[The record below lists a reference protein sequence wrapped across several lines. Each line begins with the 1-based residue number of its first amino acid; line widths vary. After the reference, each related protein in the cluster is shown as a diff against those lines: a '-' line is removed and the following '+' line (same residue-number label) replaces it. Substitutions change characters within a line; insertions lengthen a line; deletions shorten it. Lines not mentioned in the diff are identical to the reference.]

1 MSREHYGKAP
11 GEKGGA
17 APERRKFRAPH
28 YLTQRQGELTVLYDL
43 LRYPL
48 ASHVYGVICMFSD
61 FQDGGFLGSYAG
73 LIDYC
78 TQPRGERGRPILP
91 PSYKQ
96 MRIAVDLLVRMG
108 LVVRGD
114 KNMEQGQLRLYV
126 QPRDGR
132 RASRQLGGR
141 G

>member
-1 MSREHYGKAP
+1 MSRAHYGKAP

-17 APERRKFRAPH
+17 TPKRRKLKTPR
-28 YLTQRQGELTVLYDL
+28 YLTNQQAELEVLWDL

-78 TQPRGERGRPILP
+78 TQPRGERGRPLAG

-96 MRIAVDLLVRMG
+96 MRTAVDLLVRMG
-108 LVVRGD
+108 LVVRGEQN
-114 KNMEQGQLRLYV
+114 KEQGQLRLWV
-126 QPRDGR
+126 RPRDSRRTSSRLEGR
-132 RASRQLGGR
+132 V
-141 G
+141 